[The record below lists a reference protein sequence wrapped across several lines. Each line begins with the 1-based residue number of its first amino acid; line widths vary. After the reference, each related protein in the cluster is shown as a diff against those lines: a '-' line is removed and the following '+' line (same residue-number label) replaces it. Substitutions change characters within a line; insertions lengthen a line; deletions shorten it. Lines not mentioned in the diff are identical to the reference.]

1 MKATF
6 TSCTTGLSGC
16 LTCIGF
22 QGCTL
27 AATYGWFGVSTCSLF
42 ASFAFGIYTFSFVS
56 LDNSSS
62 RTCRRTTLK
71 EKDVL
76 LITFWCCKELKQ
88 MYLRTETTIETHPT
102 IRAPSV
108 WLFTCKF
115 TYFLCPTWFRV
126 NAVWCNSWAC
136 CLCITFAYSSASI
149 AGISI
154 GASAWLRLTL
164 KM

>member
-22 QGCTL
+22 QACTL
-27 AATYGWFGVSTCSLF
+27 AATYGWFDVGTCSLF
-42 ASFAFGIYTFSFVS
+42 ASFAFSIYTFSFVS

-76 LITFWCCKELKQ
+76 LVIFWCYKGYFIISYKKEKQ
-88 MYLRTETTIETHPT
+88 KITHPT
-102 IRAPSV
+102 CRRSTV
-108 WLFTCKF
+108 WLSWCKF
-115 TYFLCPTWFRV
+115 TYFFGTFVNCV
-126 NAVWCNSWAC
+126 NAVWCS
-136 CLCITFAYSSASI
+136 
-149 AGISI
+149 
-154 GASAWLRLTL
+154 
-164 KM
+164 